1 MESDLILL
9 EKYELVH
16 FSLSLLKRCI
26 LSYRPFEMFSL
37 VSSGCNFFQVSFGS
51 SSCVI
56 CTFILALQK
65 IICVI

>member
-16 FSLSLLKRCI
+16 FSFSLLKHCI
-26 LSYRPFEMFSL
+26 LRYRPFEMFSL
-37 VSSGCNFFQVSFGS
+37 VSSGCNFFQVSLGA

-65 IICVI
+65 IIRVI